1 MRAAGPPKSHKAI
14 TRNLSHNTQKPNGG
28 TEVGLQMREGCW
40 LQSLSV
46 VSFGIAKQCACVRAY
61 VRAT

>member
-1 MRAAGPPKSHKAI
+1 MGVPKWGSKWGVRGAG
-14 TRNLSHNTQKPNGG
+14 
-28 TEVGLQMREGCW
+28 